1 MLAITGISKQF
12 GSFSLKD
19 ISLNI
24 ARGDY
29 FVLLGVSGSGKTIL
43 LETIA
48 GLRFP
53 DQGKI
58 VLNALDI
65 THKRIQQ
72 RGVGIVFQDSAVFP
86 HMSVAKNIGYALK
99 AKGHSVDAVGDKIEK
114 WAQRLGISE
123 LLSRMP
129 GGLSGGELKRV
140 ALARTLA
147 MEPEI
152 LLLDEPLSSLDVLLQ
167 FDMMRLL
174 KKLNEEGQTIIHVT
188 HDYHEAYALA
198 NRLAVMQD
206 GAIVQQGIPA
216 DVFQNPGN
224 AFVAGLTGRRNYFQC
239 VSCKKEEH
247 KYSVV
252 TSNGHQVFSSRPIID
267 NEYFYIKED
276 AIQINKH
283 QSQQTGQKAC
293 VLGIFPFPGGAAV
306 LVDAGLLLH
315 VNVSSSHP
323 EINKFV
329 VGETIWVNVDEQAVI
344 PVISSTSN

>member
-1 MLAITGISKQF
+1 
-12 GSFSLKD
+12 LKD

-24 ARGDY
+24 AQGDY
-29 FVLLGVSGSGKTIL
+29 FVLLGVSGSGKSVL

-48 GLRFP
+48 GLRQP
-53 DQGKI
+53 DHGEI
-58 VLNALDI
+58 VLNGKDI

-99 AKGHSVDAVGDKIEK
+99 SKPHSDAEIDHLVQK
-114 WAQRLGISE
+114 WAKRLDIAE
-123 LLSRMP
+123 LLKRMP
-129 GGLSGGELKRV
+129 ASLSGGELKRV

-147 MEPEI
+147 MEPKI

-206 GAIVQQGIPA
+206 GEIIQQGTPA
-216 DVFQNPGN
+216 EVFQNPGN

-239 VSCKKEEH
+239 VGCH
-247 KYSVV
+247 AVDQAY
-252 TSNGHQVFSSRPIID
+252 TIHLSNGMKLISAKPITE
-267 NEYFYIKED
+267 NGYFYIKED
-276 AIQINKH
+276 GILISRTNDKSGALESKI
-283 QSQQTGQKAC
+283 S
-293 VLGIFPFPGGAAV
+293 GIFPFPGGLNV
-306 LVDAGLLLH
+306 LVDAGILLH
-315 VNVSSSHP
+315 VHALANND
-323 EINKFV
+323 ELLNQQ
-329 VGETIWVNVDEQAVI
+329 VGESVWVTIDERAIV
-344 PVISSTSN
+344 PVHSD